1 MNLTRDGAGGANPL
15 NEAGSYLPCKNS
27 GRCYM
32 LCLTSGTA
40 HMDLLIN
47 TFGTRI
53 RSSGERIV
61 LALPVTAKYKMKKE
75 YPIRALEEI
84 IILRPSS
91 ISTGA
96 VQLALEAGVDI
107 VYLNSFG
114 TPVGRIFSSGPKG
127 MAELRKAQVV
137 FSSSPK
143 TPGAFQDT
151 RGRQGSLSV
160 IE

>member
-1 MNLTRDGAGGANPL
+1 MRLLLALQEFWPVLYALPNFRNGPYGFTNQHLWDPNPL
-15 NEAGSYLPCKNS
+15 QRRAHRPGSASDK
-27 GRCYM
+27 
-32 LCLTSGTA
+32 
-40 HMDLLIN
+40 
-47 TFGTRI
+47 
-53 RSSGERIV
+53 
-61 LALPVTAKYKMKKE
+61 AKYKMKKE

-114 TPVGRIFSSGPKG
+114 TPVGRIFSSRPKG